1 MAHTPEHIVTS
12 NPHGC
17 IIFGPTGTKSDGSE
31 LNIATAKGHHD
42 HYNKNGNKTSITPK
56 KSEEYCGR
64 EFVEDRKDGENENIA
79 KAIICEN
86 GDMLINCQKGN
97 LKIIAK
103 NIYIET
109 IGDDTDGNFML
120 SANEAITMTAG
131 EQMTLG
137 GAKVCITSS
146 DSINLTAQGLFNLT
160 CTDINKVSPLNPII
174 EALLPGPIKELITGV
189 SQSCR

>member
-1 MAHTPEHIVTS
+1 MAHIPEHTVTN
-12 NPHGC
+12 NPHGA
-17 IIFGPTGTKSDGSE
+17 IIFGPVGTENDGSV
-31 LNIATAKGHHD
+31 LNVATTKGHHD
-42 HYNKNGNKTSITPK
+42 HYNSNGHKTRITPK

-64 EFVEDRKDGENENIA
+64 DFTEERKDGENENIA

-86 GDMLINCQKGN
+86 GDMIINCQQGN

-109 IGDDTDGNFML
+109 LGDDTDGNFMV

-146 DSINLTAQGLFNLT
+146 DSINMTAQGLLNIT

-189 SQSCR
+189 TQSCK